1 MLYFKIL
8 TLASLFWG
16 AFVLPAFSYQVRIL
30 QNKTPLSKTPNNA
43 KGIQRINK
51 GVYTFLQSR
60 YDHRGQLWVFVKQS
74 PSLKGWVPMRYV
86 SPALEKNPT
95 LRISDLPGDLVF
107 EHAKTAIRYQNLRDP
122 RLKYKM
128 QKHLLLLDIAQTQQS
143 WEVAKQR
150 LNFLELSQRMKIPVS
165 QAELKRVKSTLAHL
179 EARFKKLTAQWG
191 RQRV

>member
-1 MLYFKIL
+1 MPYFKIL

-16 AFVLPAFSYQVRIL
+16 AFVLPAFSYQVMVI
-30 QNKTPLSKTPNNA
+30 QNKAPLSKAPNDLKGVQPID
-43 KGIQRINK
+43 KGI
-51 GVYTFLQSR
+51 YTFLQTR

-74 PSLKGWVPMRYV
+74 PSLKGWIPMRYV

-95 LRISDLPGDLVF
+95 LRISDLPGDLVY
-107 EHAKTAIRYQNLRDP
+107 EHAKAAIRYQNLRDP

-143 WEVAKQR
+143 WEVSKQR
-150 LNFLELSQRMKIPVS
+150 LNFLELSQRMKIPVAQS
-165 QAELKRVKSTLAHL
+165 ELQRVKSTLAHL
-179 EARFKKLTAQWG
+179 ETRFQRLTAQWG